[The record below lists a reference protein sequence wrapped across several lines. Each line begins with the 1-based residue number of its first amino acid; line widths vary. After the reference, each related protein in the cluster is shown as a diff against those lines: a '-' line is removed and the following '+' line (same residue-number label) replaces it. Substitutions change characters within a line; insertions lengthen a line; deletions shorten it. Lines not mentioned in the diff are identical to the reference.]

1 MSSFSL
7 ADMLKAAG
15 ARMASELSDRFVP
28 HRGEQGAAREAV
40 VRDFLRSYLP
50 ARFEVSTGFVFD
62 AHGAASDQLDIIVAD
77 SMVAPRFEVAGGVR
91 FYPCEAVVAVGQVR
105 THCDSKRKVWDAFEN
120 LRSAAELD
128 RSAGG
133 RALCDRSGAPI
144 DHTRDHLDRVFTFLF
159 VIDKCIKSEAMA
171 KLVLDYAQRNS
182 EHVWPSLV
190 LSLGKHLTTYA
201 CDDGACPNTMHAR
214 GISSMLEEDGN
225 NTLLQFYV
233 YLSQAL
239 ASTRVARMSSWHHLG
254 RAASVNGDIYYSA
267 TDDPPPFLAS
277 LVGGFPPGFPYD
289 DEDDEDGGAPG

>member
-1 MSSFSL
+1 
-7 ADMLKAAG
+7 
-15 ARMASELSDRFVP
+15 MASELSDRFVP

-62 AHGAASDQLDIIVAD
+62 AHGTASAQLDIIVAD
-77 SMVAPRFEVAGGVR
+77 SMVAPRFEVSGGVR
-91 FYPCEAVVAVGQVR
+91 FYPCEAVVAAGQVK
-105 THCDSKRKVWDAFEN
+105 THCDSKRNVWDAFEN
-120 LRSAAELD
+120 LRSVAQLD

-159 VIDKCIKSEAMA
+159 VIDKCIESETMVT
-171 KLVLDYAQRNS
+171 LMLDYAQRNS
-182 EHVWPSLV
+182 EHLWPSMV
-190 LSLGKHLTTYA
+190 LSLDRYLTTYA
-201 CDDGACPNTMHAR
+201 CDDGPCPNTMHAR
-214 GISSMLEEDGN
+214 GISSMLERDGN

-233 YLSQAL
+233 YLSQAI

-254 RAASVNGDIYYSA
+254 RAATANADILCST

-277 LVGGFPPGFPYD
+277 LVSGFPRGFPYD
-289 DEDDEDGGAPG
+289 DEDD